1 MSRHPLT
8 RRAALLAA
16 GGAALARSAAE
27 AAGPARP
34 GGALPPDAAA
44 AGTTGGAARPRLEQ
58 VAGFDGQVTGVAVA
72 PNGRTFVN
80 FPRWEKDV
88 AVSVAEVMPGGKL
101 KPYPD
106 ARWNEWRNLHPLSTG
121 DHWVCVQSVT
131 VDPQGFLW
139 VVDPAAPGNEFIKP
153 GGPKLVK
160 IDLATDKVVQV
171 IPFDTEAAPQGS
183 YMNDVRVSPDGRW
196 AFLTDSGQ
204 KGALVVVDVAAGAAK
219 PEGFARARRVLDG
232 DPRTQ
237 PEPGVVP
244 MADGHE
250 LRRPDGRI
258 PAFAADGI
266 ALDAAGEWLY
276 WQALVGR
283 TLFRVPTAALT
294 DPAADAGAQVER
306 VATTFVADGLWMN
319 KRGELFITDPAA
331 NAVRVRAP
339 DGTMRV
345 AAQDARLR
353 WPDSLAEGADGSI
366 YVTASHIQDMAQFH
380 EHGSTQRGQWGLFR
394 IAPVGRGG

>member
-1 MSRHPLT
+1 MGRQQLT
-8 RRAALLAA
+8 RRAALLAGSAAAAA
-16 GGAALARSAAE
+16 GGAAF
-27 AAGPARP
+27 AAGAPARP
-34 GGALPPDAAA
+34 GGARGIPK
-44 AGTTGGAARPRLEQ
+44 LEQ
-58 VAGFDGQVTGVAVA
+58 VAGFDAQVTGVAVA
-72 PNGRTFVN
+72 QNGRTFVN
-80 FPRWEKDV
+80 FPRWEKDA
-88 AVSVAEVMPGGKL
+88 AVSVAEVMPGGRL

-106 ARWNEWRNLHPLSTG
+106 ARWNEWRNLRPLSTG

-160 IDLATDKVVQV
+160 IDLATDKVAQV
-171 IPFDTEAAPQGS
+171 IPFDMQAAPQGS
-183 YMNDVRVSPDGRW
+183 YMNDVRVSPDGRY

-204 KGALVVVDVAAGAAK
+204 KGALVVVDVAAGT
-219 PEGFARARRVLDG
+219 ARRVLDG

-266 ALDAAGEWLY
+266 ALDAEGRWLY

-283 TLFRVPTAALT
+283 TLYRVPTAALL

-345 AAQDARLR
+345 VAQDPRLR

-366 YVTASHIQDMAQFH
+366 FVTASHIQDMAQFH

-394 IAPVGRGG
+394 IPPGARGG

>member
-1 MSRHPLT
+1 MSRHGLTLGLT
-8 RRAALLAA
+8 RRGALLAA
-16 GGAALARSAAE
+16 GAAAVAGRALAAGAAVAA
-27 AAGPARP
+27 APGSAGPAP
-34 GGALPPDAAA
+34 S
-44 AGTTGGAARPRLEQ
+44 RLEQ
-58 VAGFDGQVTGVAVA
+58 VAAFGGQVTGVAVA
-72 PNGRTFVN
+72 KNGRMFVN

-88 AVSVAEVMPGGKL
+88 PASVAEVLPGGRL
-101 KPYPD
+101 RPYPD
-106 ARWNEWRNLHPLSTG
+106 AGWNAWSNMKPLSTQ

-160 IDLATDKVVQV
+160 IDLSTDKVVQV
-171 IPFDTEAAPQGS
+171 ILFDEAAAPQGS
-183 YMNDVRVSPDGRW
+183 YMNDVRVSPDGKH
-196 AFLTDSGQ
+196 AYLTDSGQ
-204 KGALVVVDVAAGAAK
+204 KGALIVVDVAAGS
-219 PEGFARARRVLDG
+219 ARRVLDG

-244 MADGHE
+244 MTDGHE
-250 LRRPDGRI
+250 LRRPDHRI

-266 ALDAAGEWLY
+266 ALDAQGEWVY

-283 TLFRVPTAALT
+283 TLYRAPTAALT
-294 DPAADAGAQVER
+294 DPGADVGARVEK
-306 VATTFVADGLWMN
+306 VATTNVADGLWMD
-319 KRGELFITDPAA
+319 KQGYLFITDPAV
-331 NAVRVRAP
+331 NGVRMRAP

-345 AAQDARLR
+345 VAQDARLR

-380 EHGSTQRGQWGLFR
+380 EKGSTQRGPWGLFR
-394 IAPVGRGG
+394 IPKPHGG